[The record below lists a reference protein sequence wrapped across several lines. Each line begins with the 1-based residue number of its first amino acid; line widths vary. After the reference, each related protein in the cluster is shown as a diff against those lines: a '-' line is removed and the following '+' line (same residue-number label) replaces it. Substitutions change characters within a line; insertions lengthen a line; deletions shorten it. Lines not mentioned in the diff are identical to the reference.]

1 MHLVPIPRRPVDW
14 KQIWA
19 SPVRLSVTQGADQTT
34 AIKAL
39 QCCLGSGLPVRE
51 RVWASPNKKIS
62 HFHASSLERQSLCSC
77 MILAMM
83 NAQETVN
90 GIRQYTCCWACY
102 LSVLENG
109 KVIQGLHQVAP
120 WMKVKDPDPHTDGK
134 VTFGRA
140 FWDNQPSK

>member
-34 AIKAL
+34 AIQALQCCLGSGLPGLEAARQSGTFGAHHTTASKAL
-39 QCCLGSGLPVRE
+39 QCCLGSGLPVRQQ
-51 RVWASPNKKIS
+51 VWPHQIKKIS

-90 GIRQYTCCWACY
+90 GIQKEGPYTCCWACY
-102 LSVLENG
+102 LGFLESG
-109 KVIQGLHQVAP
+109 
-120 WMKVKDPDPHTDGK
+120 
-134 VTFGRA
+134 
-140 FWDNQPSK
+140 